1 MLSAK
6 LTDEIVDLL
15 AEAAVEIANLAG
27 PGNVVCRRLRE
38 MQRRLAPVSVTVG
51 ELARRVDIG
60 PGEMLDAV
68 TAAGIEPLWLDGHRH
83 HDYGALQAVL
93 RLGYDDA
100 TGDVEL
106 DLSAEDAARLA
117 LQLGVEPSEL
127 TEDAPAVPAA
137 RSSVA
142 DSRGPRRFVPSDT
155 QLPLFGAAY
164 DCNWRAPRTGP
175 SPAVPVAR
183 SSAYSAQ
190 ALSASTAR

>member
-51 ELARRVDIG
+51 ELARRVDVV

-68 TAAGIEPLWLDGHRH
+68 AAVGIEPLWLDGHRH
-83 HDYGALQAVL
+83 HDYVALQAVL

-106 DLSAEDAARLA
+106 DLSPEGAERLA
-117 LQLGVEPSEL
+117 LQLGVDASEL
-127 TEDAPAVPAA
+127 TEHTTTVPAPAP
-137 RSSVA
+137 SVA

-155 QLPLFGAAY
+155 QLPLFGAAHEM
-164 DCNWRAPRTGP
+164 RERRG
-175 SPAVPVAR
+175 
-183 SSAYSAQ
+183 
-190 ALSASTAR
+190 

>member
-38 MQRRLAPVSVTVG
+38 MQRRLAPVSVTIG
-51 ELARRVDIG
+51 ELARRVDVS

-68 TAAGIEPLWLDGHRH
+68 AAAGVDPLWLDGHRH

-100 TGDVEL
+100 TRDVEL

-117 LQLGVEPSEL
+117 LQLGVDASVL
-127 TEDAPAVPAA
+127 TEEPAAIPTGTPAVEG
-137 RSSVA
+137 
-142 DSRGPRRFVPSDT
+142 SRGPRSPRRFVPSDS
-155 QLPLFGAAY
+155 QLPGAA
-164 DCNWRAPRTGP
+164 RELRERRG
-175 SPAVPVAR
+175 
-183 SSAYSAQ
+183 
-190 ALSASTAR
+190 